1 MKEKYVGQKYEPP
14 FEVIPDEP
22 SAEPAATTNV
32 VIDGPGEYVNREGQT
47 VRIEG
52 LTTDKDGLV
61 QFPEH
66 VWTDGEDTFRPDGT
80 WGEVKGN
87 IHLSDIVRKAVVPD
101 RPKFKPGDKVRLR
114 DFAYGTNVKASVSYG
129 STETI
134 REVFKAQDNLDGK
147 TQHLHVQHLGTGMSS
162 LWFDLVEVWDP
173 AKAPAPHGADT
184 KPSNPKDVI
193 GSTKPPLS
201 CIPTGPLY
209 EVGAAMLD
217 GSAKYGRHNWRVI
230 GVRSSVYYDAA
241 LRHLMKWWEGEELDA
256 DSGCHHLAHA
266 VACCLIVRDAA
277 NLGQLTDDR
286 PVPGGDP
293 TAGVKELIK
302 QIKERYPEPVP
313 PFLASQK

>member
-1 MKEKYVGQKYEPP
+1 MRAKLTRWFPDMTFDNVYD
-14 FEVIPDEP
+14 VISTNDGCFIVVDDKGDEWVFPADYFDVVPDEP
-22 SAEPAATTNV
+22 SEGPAATTSV
-32 VIDGPGEYVNREGQT
+32 V
-47 VRIEG
+47 
-52 LTTDKDGLV
+52 
-61 QFPEH
+61 
-66 VWTDGEDTFRPDGT
+66 
-80 WGEVKGN
+80 
-87 IHLSDIVRKAVVPD
+87 D
-101 RPKFKPGDKVRLR
+101 RPEFKPGC
-114 DFAYGTNVKASVSYG
+114 G
-129 STETI
+129 
-134 REVFKAQDNLDGK
+134 RE
-147 TQHLHVQHLGTGMSS
+147 MSAR
-162 LWFDLVEVWDP
+162 WFEP
-173 AKAPAPHGADT
+173 RNPAPAPHGAET

-241 LRHLMKWWEGEELDA
+241 LRHLMKWWEGEDLDA

-286 PVPGGDP
+286 PVSGGDP

>member
-1 MKEKYVGQKYEPP
+1 MKAKFIGPSNQCVTYGKVYDVRVYGEYHHITDDEGDDSSYHRDL

-32 VIDGPGEYVNREGQT
+32 V
-47 VRIEG
+47 
-52 LTTDKDGLV
+52 
-61 QFPEH
+61 
-66 VWTDGEDTFRPDGT
+66 
-80 WGEVKGN
+80 
-87 IHLSDIVRKAVVPD
+87 D

-114 DFAYGTNVKASVSYG
+114 EFAYGTTVKASVSYG

-147 TQHLHVQHLGTGMSS
+147 TQYLHVQHLCGEMSS

-173 AKAPAPHGADT
+173 AKAPHGAET

-241 LRHLMKWWEGEELDA
+241 LRHLMKWWEGEDLDA

-286 PVPGGDP
+286 PVHGGDP

-313 PFLASQK
+313 PFLASQQ

>member
-1 MKEKYVGQKYEPP
+1 MKAKLLVPRADCTVGKIYEVQGDGEFFEFTDDVGDKNTTWKNK

-32 VIDGPGEYVNREGQT
+32 VIDGPGEYVTREGLLA
-47 VRIEG
+47 VIVG
-52 LTTDKDGLV
+52 PSKDEDY
-61 QFPEH
+61 PEH
-66 VWTDGEDTFRPDGT
+66 IWEDSRGECYKPDGH
-80 WGEVKGN
+80 WLDVKGD
-87 IHLSDIVRKAVVPD
+87 HRYDIVRKVVHPI
-101 RPKFKPGDKVRLR
+101 P
-114 DFAYGTNVKASVSYG
+114 A
-129 STETI
+129 
-134 REVFKAQDNLDGK
+134 
-147 TQHLHVQHLGTGMSS
+147 
-162 LWFDLVEVWDP
+162 WDP

-184 KPSNPKDVI
+184 KPYNPKDVI

-209 EVGAAMLD
+209 EVGAVMLD

-241 LRHLMKWWEGEELDA
+241 LRHLMKWWEGEELDT

-266 VACCLIVRDAA
+266 VACCLIVRDAT

-313 PFLASQK
+313 PFLASHK

>member
-1 MKEKYVGQKYEPP
+1 MMKAKFIGTSRDMTSGKIYEVDQQPSGFFWVADDEGEWDSLP
-14 FEVIPDEP
+14 GRWFEVIPDEP

-32 VIDGPGEYVNREGQT
+32 VIDGPGEYV
-47 VRIEG
+47 
-52 LTTDKDGLV
+52 
-61 QFPEH
+61 
-66 VWTDGEDTFRPDGT
+66 
-80 WGEVKGN
+80 
-87 IHLSDIVRKAVVPD
+87 
-101 RPKFKPGDKVRLR
+101 
-114 DFAYGTNVKASVSYG
+114 
-129 STETI
+129 
-134 REVFKAQDNLDGK
+134 
-147 TQHLHVQHLGTGMSS
+147 TQSQ
-162 LWFDLVEVWDP
+162 WDP
-173 AKAPAPHGADT
+173 AKAPAPHGAET

>member
-1 MKEKYVGQKYEPP
+1 MKAKLLVPRRDCTVGKVYEVRDVPGYDCFEFKDDVGDTNTTSKHK

-32 VIDGPGEYVNREGQT
+32 VIDGPGEYVTRDDNVITILGRVVDEDT
-47 VRIEG
+47 IRTYP
-52 LTTDKDGLV
+52 L
-61 QFPEH
+61 H
-66 VWTDGEDTFRPDGT
+66 VWHGDDDDCYKPDGSWSNT
-80 WGEVKGN
+80 PGKETGY
-87 IHLSDIVRKAVVPD
+87 DIVRKVVMP
-101 RPKFKPGDKVRLR
+101 PQP
-114 DFAYGTNVKASVSYG
+114 
-129 STETI
+129 E
-134 REVFKAQDNLDGK
+134 
-147 TQHLHVQHLGTGMSS
+147 
-162 LWFDLVEVWDP
+162 
-173 AKAPAPHGADT
+173 T

-241 LRHLMKWWEGEELDA
+241 LRHLMKWWEGEELDT

-266 VACCLIVRDAA
+266 VACCLIVRDAT

-313 PFLASQK
+313 PFLASHK

>member
-1 MKEKYVGQKYEPP
+1 MKAKYIGPSNCCVTFGKVYDVQAYAGYYHITDDVGDRSSYHRDQ

-32 VIDGPGEYVNREGQT
+32 V
-47 VRIEG
+47 
-52 LTTDKDGLV
+52 
-61 QFPEH
+61 
-66 VWTDGEDTFRPDGT
+66 
-80 WGEVKGN
+80 
-87 IHLSDIVRKAVVPD
+87 D

-114 DFAYGTNVKASVSYG
+114 EFAYGTNVKASVSYG

-134 REVFKAQDNLDGK
+134 REVFKVQDNLDGK

-162 LWFDLVEVWDP
+162 LWFDLVEAWDP

-209 EVGAAMLD
+209 EVGAVMLD

-241 LRHLMKWWEGEELDA
+241 LRHLMKWWEGEELDT

-293 TAGVKELIK
+293 TAGVKDLIK

>member
-1 MKEKYVGQKYEPP
+1 MRAKLTRRFPDMTFDNVYD
-14 FEVIPDEP
+14 VINTNDGYFIVVDDKGDKRVFPADYFGVVPDEP
-22 SAEPAATTNV
+22 SEGPAATTSV
-32 VIDGPGEYVNREGQT
+32 V
-47 VRIEG
+47 
-52 LTTDKDGLV
+52 
-61 QFPEH
+61 
-66 VWTDGEDTFRPDGT
+66 
-80 WGEVKGN
+80 
-87 IHLSDIVRKAVVPD
+87 D
-101 RPKFKPGDKVRLR
+101 RP
-114 DFAYGTNVKASVSYG
+114 
-129 STETI
+129 E
-134 REVFKAQDNLDGK
+134 
-147 TQHLHVQHLGTGMSS
+147 
-162 LWFDLVEVWDP
+162 
-173 AKAPAPHGADT
+173 T

-230 GVRSSVYYDAA
+230 GVRSSIYYDAA
-241 LRHLMKWWEGEELDA
+241 LRHLMKWWEGEDLDA

-286 PVPGGDP
+286 PVSGGDP

>member
-1 MKEKYVGQKYEPP
+1 MKAKYIGLSGPSITSGKEYEVWTYNDLYFRLVDDEGDRSSYPQNQ

-32 VIDGPGEYVNREGQT
+32 VIDGPGEYVNRRGQT

-52 LTTDKDGLV
+52 LTTCKDDLA

-66 VWTDGEDTFRPDGT
+66 VWTDGDDTFRPDGT
-80 WGEVKGN
+80 WGEVKGT
-87 IHLSDIVRKAVVPD
+87 IHLSDIVRKAVVPSQ
-101 RPKFKPGDKVRLR
+101 P
-114 DFAYGTNVKASVSYG
+114 
-129 STETI
+129 EI
-134 REVFKAQDNLDGK
+134 
-147 TQHLHVQHLGTGMSS
+147 
-162 LWFDLVEVWDP
+162 
-173 AKAPAPHGADT
+173 

>member
-1 MKEKYVGQKYEPP
+1 MKGKLLVPRRDCTVGKIYEVRDVEGFGDCFQFKDDVGDTNTTMKHK

-32 VIDGPGEYVNREGQT
+32 VIDGPGEYVNR
-47 VRIEG
+47 
-52 LTTDKDGLV
+52 DGNVIHITRKADEDSLADY
-61 QFPEH
+61 PDH
-66 VWTDGEDTFRPDGT
+66 IWADDCGECYMPDGH
-80 WGEVKGN
+80 WPNVKGD
-87 IHLSDIVRKAVVPD
+87 HRYDIVRKVITPSS
-101 RPKFKPGDKVRLR
+101 KP
-114 DFAYGTNVKASVSYG
+114 
-129 STETI
+129 E
-134 REVFKAQDNLDGK
+134 
-147 TQHLHVQHLGTGMSS
+147 
-162 LWFDLVEVWDP
+162 
-173 AKAPAPHGADT
+173 T

-241 LRHLMKWWEGEELDA
+241 MRHLMKWWEGEELDT

-277 NLGQLTDDR
+277 NLGQLADDR

>member
-1 MKEKYVGQKYEPP
+1 MKAKLLYKYFAMTKGKEYEVLDRDDEGFHVMDDEFTRQVIPVSF
-14 FEVIPDEP
+14 FEVVPDEP
-22 SAEPAATTNV
+22 SAAPAATTNV
-32 VIDGPGEYVNREGQT
+32 VIDGPGEYVR
-47 VRIEG
+47 R
-52 LTTDKDGLV
+52 DGRMANITRLRT
-61 QFPEH
+61 QDELNAPNNCPEH
-66 VWTDGEDTFRPDGT
+66 IWLSDTGRCWKPDGT
-80 WGEVKGN
+80 YGTEETP
-87 IHLSDIVRKAVVPD
+87 IPEMDIVRKVV
-101 RPKFKPGDKVRLR
+101 RPIPAWDPMTPGP
-114 DFAYGTNVKASVSYG
+114 
-129 STETI
+129 
-134 REVFKAQDNLDGK
+134 
-147 TQHLHVQHLGTGMSS
+147 
-162 LWFDLVEVWDP
+162 DLVGVKFP
-173 AKAPAPHGADT
+173 DT

-241 LRHLMKWWEGEELDA
+241 LRHLMKWWEGEELDT

>member
-1 MKEKYVGQKYEPP
+1 MKAKLLVPRADSTVGKIYEVWEEGDWFAYLDNAGDKHTCRPDL
-14 FEVIPDEP
+14 FEVIPGEP

-32 VIDGPGEYVNREGQT
+32 VIDGPGEYVTRDRLLVVIVGPS
-47 VRIEG
+47 
-52 LTTDKDGLV
+52 KDEDY
-61 QFPEH
+61 PEH
-66 VWTDGEDTFRPDGT
+66 IWEDSHGECYKPDGH
-80 WGEVKGN
+80 WLAVKGD
-87 IHLSDIVRKAVVPD
+87 HRYDIVRKVVQPIPAWD
-101 RPKFKPGDKVRLR
+101 PM
-114 DFAYGTNVKASVSYG
+114 T
-129 STETI
+129 
-134 REVFKAQDNLDGK
+134 
-147 TQHLHVQHLGTGMSS
+147 LGP
-162 LWFDLVEVWDP
+162 DLVGVKLPE
-173 AKAPAPHGADT
+173 T

-241 LRHLMKWWEGEELDA
+241 LRHLMKWWEGEELDT

>member
-1 MKEKYVGQKYEPP
+1 MKAKLLVPRADCTVGKVYDVREEGDWFAYLDNVGDKHTCRPGL
-14 FEVIPDEP
+14 FEVIPDES

-32 VIDGPGEYVNREGQT
+32 V
-47 VRIEG
+47 
-52 LTTDKDGLV
+52 
-61 QFPEH
+61 
-66 VWTDGEDTFRPDGT
+66 
-80 WGEVKGN
+80 
-87 IHLSDIVRKAVVPD
+87 D

-114 DFAYGTNVKASVSYG
+114 EFAYGTTVKASVSYG
-129 STETI
+129 STETV
-134 REVFKAQDNLDGK
+134 REVFKAKDNMYTR
-147 TQHLHVQHLGTGMSS
+147 TQTLQVQHMSAEMSS
-162 LWFDLVEVWDP
+162 LWFDLVEAWDP
-173 AKAPAPHGADT
+173 AKAPAPHGAET

-241 LRHLMKWWEGEELDA
+241 LRHLMKWWEGEELDT